1 MKKMNEGILWGIPYH
16 SWPCPA
22 HHFTDGLALFRS
34 IAMGRTI
41 LASCLLFAIRAMIKT
56 TTSEVCQMQV
66 FIRHCVLMKM
76 MATIQL
82 NHLTDYSL
90 LLLNPGHFILPYF
103 ISSPCLSYC
112 LRLPTGGSVRV
123 IRMESRQI
131 LSCRPSRREPYPA
144 PPMRRWHPSL
154 CLLFSSF
161 YFFND
166 GITYTGFSSWLLQS

>member
-1 MKKMNEGILWGIPYH
+1 
-16 SWPCPA
+16 
-22 HHFTDGLALFRS
+22 
-34 IAMGRTI
+34 MGRTI

-103 ISSPCLSYC
+103 ISSPCLSY
-112 LRLPTGGSVRV
+112 TSKAKAAS
-123 IRMESRQI
+123 I
-131 LSCRPSRREPYPA
+131 
-144 PPMRRWHPSL
+144 SL
-154 CLLFSSF
+154 LAFLIVVYS
-161 YFFND
+161 
-166 GITYTGFSSWLLQS
+166 LML

>member
-56 TTSEVCQMQV
+56 TASEVCQMQV

-123 IRMESRQI
+123 ILTTAVRSR
-131 LSCRPSRREPYPA
+131 
-144 PPMRRWHPSL
+144 
-154 CLLFSSF
+154 LLAIASSKAS
-161 YFFND
+161 
-166 GITYTGFSSWLLQS
+166 I